1 MGRYGNLKGGPD
13 GVVTPEDLRCWRD
26 LVAAAAMAAV
36 GDAARPI
43 PEMARVAKAAK
54 NACAPGVVTRA
65 NPCIALAKLANRY
78 VGETTAGR
86 RNLQGELAEAAE
98 AAREQL
104 DGEGRPERK
113 DIHG

>member
-26 LVAAAAMAAV
+26 LVDAASMAAV
-36 GDAARPI
+36 GEPGRPI
-43 PEMARVAKAAK
+43 PELARVATSAR
-54 NACAPGVVTRA
+54 NACAPGVVTRS
-65 NPCIALAKLANRY
+65 NPCIALVKLAGRY

-86 RNLQGELAEAAE
+86 RGLQGALAEAAE

-113 DIHG
+113 DVFG